1 MYIILAPPKFLFSP
15 FSTYDKHE
23 MVLCILL
30 EYAEMDLNAV
40 LRSHTTTNRMPT
52 VRYFWNQMLE
62 IVKVTMLTRVLR
74 QELSVEINGSS
85 YTCS

>member
-1 MYIILAPPKFLFSP
+1 MYIIPAPPDFLFSP

-23 MVLCILL
+23 VVLRILL

-40 LRSHTTTNRMPT
+40 LRSHTTTNWMPT

-62 IVKVTMLTRVLR
+62 IVKVTMLTWVLC
-74 QELSVEINGSS
+74 QELSVEINSS
-85 YTCS
+85 S